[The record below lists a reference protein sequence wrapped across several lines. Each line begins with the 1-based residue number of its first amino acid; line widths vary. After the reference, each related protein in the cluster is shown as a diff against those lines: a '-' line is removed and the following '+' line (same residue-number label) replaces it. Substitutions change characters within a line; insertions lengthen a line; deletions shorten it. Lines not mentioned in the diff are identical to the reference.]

1 MGLTLPH
8 GILLAPIAAF
18 QLMNFQ
24 PVTEISLKQP
34 TLGQGTSMGAQFKPR
49 YKVSDGRLIEISAR
63 LTVEL
68 ETIGSL
74 IEIGNVLFKD
84 SRDITRDEAAIMHTY
99 FKRKYTKA

>member
-1 MGLTLPH
+1 MEMTLPH
-8 GILLAPIAAF
+8 GMLVTITAI

-24 PVTEISLKQP
+24 PVAEVPYRQP
-34 TLGQGTSMGAQFKPR
+34 NLSQGSSVNTHFKPR
-49 YKVSDGRLIEISAR
+49 YKISDGKLVEISSG
-63 LTVEL
+63 LTNEL

-84 SRDITRDEAAIMHTY
+84 SRDITQDEAAIMQTY